1 MAFTLPPSLDKI
13 LQQQSDDRRALEKAN
28 APRSQSRWQRWNVLA
43 REKIHALVE
52 KKWPSMDNFFTD
64 AGEVWLLAVFPIIFN
79 LGMMLAVGW
88 AFKIFWLVG
97 LVGVCVFVAHFSH
110 GIDKMKLKD
119 RVETSWGQPVTM
131 FKKISDDKT
140 QSYTKTLLTQQ
151 QYIDLLQAMKQKA
164 VNTSNL
170 RLREIAQYLIDTMD
184 TTAPYFAT
192 LLTEKLEEEYKI
204 NAWSVVEIKRNNV
217 QVESVE
223 IEESDSLS
231 APGKNK
237 ILKI

>member
-13 LQQQSDDRRALEKAN
+13 FKQQSDDRQALEKAN
-28 APRSQSRWQRWNVLA
+28 APRSQSRWKRWNVLA

-52 KKWPSMDNFFTD
+52 KKWSSMNSLF
-64 AGEVWLLAVFPIIFN
+64 AEGGEVWLIAAFPIFFN
-79 LGMMLAVGW
+79 LAIMLAVGW

-97 LVGVCVFVAHFSH
+97 LVGICVFVAHYSN
-110 GIDKMKLKD
+110 GVDRMKLKD

-140 QSYTKTLLTQQ
+140 VSYTKTLLTQQ
-151 QYIDLLQAMKQKA
+151 QYVDLLQAMKQNA
-164 VNTSNL
+164 INTSNL
-170 RLREIAQYLIDTMD
+170 RLREIAQHLLDTLD

-192 LLTEKLEEEYKI
+192 LIAEKIEEEYKI
-204 NAWSVVEIKRNNV
+204 NAWSVVEATRNTV
-217 QVESVE
+217 HVESVE
-223 IEESDSLS
+223 SEESDSMN
-231 APGKNK
+231 APSKNK

>member
-13 LQQQSDDRRALEKAN
+13 FQQQHDDRQALEKAN
-28 APRSQSRWQRWNVLA
+28 APRSQSRWKRWNVLA
-43 REKIHALVE
+43 REKIHNLVE

-64 AGEVWLLAVFPIIFN
+64 ASQVWLLAVFPIIFN
-79 LGMMLAVGW
+79 LGMMLSVGW

-170 RLREIAQYLIDTMD
+170 RLSEIAQYLIDSMD

-192 LLTEKLEEEYKI
+192 LIAEKIEEEYKI
-204 NAWSVVEIKRNNV
+204 NAWSVVEATRNTV
-217 QVESVE
+217 HVESVE
-223 IEESDSLS
+223 SEESDSLS

-237 ILKI
+237 IFKI

>member
-13 LQQQSDDRRALEKAN
+13 FKQQSDDRQALEKAN
-28 APRSQSRWQRWNVLA
+28 APRSQSRWKRWNVLA

-52 KKWPSMDNFFTD
+52 KKWSSMNSLF
-64 AGEVWLLAVFPIIFN
+64 AEGGEVWLIAAFPIFFN
-79 LGMMLAVGW
+79 LAIMLAVGW

-97 LVGVCVFVAHFSH
+97 LVGICVFVAHYSN
-110 GIDKMKLKD
+110 GVDRMKLKD

-140 QSYTKTLLTQQ
+140 VSYTKTLLTQQ
-151 QYIDLLQAMKQKA
+151 QYVDLLQVMKQNA
-164 VNTSNL
+164 INTSNL
-170 RLREIAQYLIDTMD
+170 RLREIAQYLLDTMD

-192 LLTEKLEEEYKI
+192 LIAEKIEEEYKI
-204 NAWSVVEIKRNNV
+204 NAWSVVEATRNTV
-217 QVESVE
+217 QVENVE
-223 IEESDSLS
+223 SEEGDSMS
-231 APGKNK
+231 APSKNK